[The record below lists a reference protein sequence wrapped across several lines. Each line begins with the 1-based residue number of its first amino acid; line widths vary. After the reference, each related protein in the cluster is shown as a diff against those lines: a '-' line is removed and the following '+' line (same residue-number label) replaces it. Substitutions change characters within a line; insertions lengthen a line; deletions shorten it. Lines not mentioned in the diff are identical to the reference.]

1 MLLLAMKFL
10 PINYQIPELS
20 LVTLKVYDVLS
31 NEIALLVNE
40 EKSIGIYEVQLDAT
54 ILLNHFPTIYLIM
67 VAYFTI
73 VSNLFTPV
81 LVE

>member
-1 MLLLAMKFL
+1 MT
-10 PINYQIPELS
+10 IIYQILELS

-40 EKSIGIYEVQLDAT
+40 EKSIGIYEVQFEAT
-54 ILLNHFPTIYLIM
+54 TLQNHFATIYLIM

-73 VSNLFTPV
+73 ASNLFTPV

>member
-73 VSNLFTPV
+73 VSNLFTHV